1 MDLRLAV
8 NQAVEDCIRD
18 GILAEFLKAQRAEV
32 IAMSIFEY
40 DQEKHMKLIEED
52 AREEGRIK
60 EQDRMLTLL
69 KYMENNN
76 ELHLLIKLQNKN
88 FLNEMYT
95 KYNL

>member
-1 MDLRLAV
+1 MNRNYL
-8 NQAVEDCIRD
+8 IRD
-18 GILAEFLKAQRAEV
+18 KNVEKHLYSILTEFLKAQRAEV

-40 DQEKHMKLIEED
+40 DQEKHMRLIKED
-52 AREEGRIK
+52 GREE

-69 KYMENNN
+69 KYMKNNN
-76 ELHLLIKLQNKN
+76 ELHLVTRLQDKE

>member
-32 IAMSIFEY
+32 IATSIFEY

-76 ELHLLIKLQNKN
+76 ELHLLTKLQDKN
-88 FLNEMYT
+88 FLNEMYIKNT
-95 KYNL
+95 